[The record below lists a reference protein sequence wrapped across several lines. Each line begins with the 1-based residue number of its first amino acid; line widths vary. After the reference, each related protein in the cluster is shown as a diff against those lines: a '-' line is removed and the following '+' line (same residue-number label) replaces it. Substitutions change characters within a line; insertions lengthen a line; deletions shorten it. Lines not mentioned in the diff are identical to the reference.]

1 MDKDNKYK
9 KEINFSLQILQS
21 ALKKAAKDLS
31 EHYDFDKIKIEI
43 NINKQMGEPKCR
55 ITPFED
61 F

>member
-1 MDKDNKYK
+1 MDEKKKFNKN
-9 KEINFSLQILQS
+9 INFSLQILQS

-43 NINKQMGEPKCR
+43 NINKNMGEPKCR
-55 ITPFED
+55 VTPFED